1 MQVESE
7 DYMNCYD
14 LDNINF
20 SMNLNDWK
28 ESIKQ
33 TSSKELVMLYKSLAD
48 IVSVCHACS
57 NLPEI
62 VYALSSM
69 QYAYGLEITN
79 RFLFGNDE
87 ELRGLDIVDD
97 ILPAYMSR
105 SDF

>member
-1 MQVESE
+1 
-7 DYMNCYD
+7 MNYYD
-14 LDNINF
+14 LDNVGF
-20 SMNLNDWK
+20 SMNLNAWK

-33 TSSKELVMLYKSLAD
+33 TSSKELVMLYKALAD
-48 IVSVCHACS
+48 TVSVCFKCV

-79 RFLFGNDE
+79 RLLFGNDE

-97 ILPAYMSR
+97 ILPEYMTR
-105 SDF
+105 MDL